1 MISNNLHDWVKATNI
16 IPAIRT
22 DHSAIYLEF
31 GNVDKEAKGPGF
43 WKMNTSILEDDEYID
58 DLTKMVPIWI
68 AEGRKELSDHRNI
81 WDWIKYYIRAHAI
94 KYSKK
99 KAKERNER
107 GSKLEK
113 EYTEAKQVFETDPND
128 WNGNNLNAAKDKL
141 ESFYDEKVNGIII
154 RVRARWHEH
163 GEKSTKYFLNLEK
176 RNHVKKHIRKLVIS
190 DVVKT
195 DPFDILQEQKRFYR
209 ELYKSSNSDAE
220 NRQNIVKFLENLNIP
235 QLTESK
241 C

>member
-1 MISNNLHDWVKATNI
+1 MC
-16 IPAIRT
+16 IR
-22 DHSAIYLEF
+22 DS
-31 GNVDKEAKGPGF
+31 
-43 WKMNTSILEDDEYID
+43 
-58 DLTKMVPIWI
+58 
-68 AEGRKELSDHRNI
+68 RNI
-81 WDWIKYYIRAHAI
+81 WDWIKYNIRAHAI

-99 KAKERNER
+99 KAKERNKR

-113 EYTEAKQVFETDPND
+113 EYTEAKQVFETNPND
-128 WNGNNLNAAKDKL
+128 SNGNNLNAAKDKL

-154 RVRARWHEH
+154 RARARWHEH

-190 DVVKT
+190 GVVKT
-195 DPFDILQEQKRFYR
+195 DPYDILQEQKRFYR

-235 QLTESK
+235 QLTEEQKLTCEGKFQLRSVTISSK
-241 C
+241 AFKPTKLPGMTEFL